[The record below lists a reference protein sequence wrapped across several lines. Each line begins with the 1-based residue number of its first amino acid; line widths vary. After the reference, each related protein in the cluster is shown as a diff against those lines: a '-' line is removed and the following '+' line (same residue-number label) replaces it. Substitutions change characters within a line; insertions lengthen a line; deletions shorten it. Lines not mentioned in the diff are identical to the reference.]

1 MRLTAAIALAASLL
15 LSTAGCSTHPA
26 AIPDRN
32 LSVDAL
38 HEEFAEAAVRLYVHR
53 HARLLAVSYAIR
65 TAGTPLCGDAV
76 GPILG
81 IAVWR
86 SNPLFGRPFF
96 EALERIYGVWA
107 GSLALLVVQPGSPA
121 DRAGIRVGDQI
132 LRVAGD
138 AIHSDIDLF
147 DRAAA
152 VEAGMIPITLLR
164 NGWEIRIAVD
174 PLTACRP
181 EAFLEIG
188 DLMLT
193 DRARADH
200 FYVTSGFIRFAKTD
214 DELALVVAHELAH
227 RISGMRVV
235 PGPQVEVRADR
246 LGLYLAARAGYDVS
260 VAPAFWDRVAIEQ
273 PWSLSDDVEHYGW
286 TRVPPH
292 GYMPSRAAAI
302 RKVVAEIQ
310 RKIERGEPLQLGKT
324 ESAPRHWV
332 PVSFPC

>member
-1 MRLTAAIALAASLL
+1 MLLIAGLL
-15 LSTAGCSTHPA
+15 CWSAGCSTRPA
-26 AIPDRN
+26 ATTDRD
-32 LSVDAL
+32 LSYGAL
-38 HEEFAEAAVRLYVHR
+38 HEEFAEASVRLYVRR

-65 TAGTPLCGDAV
+65 TAGADLCGDAV

-81 IAVWR
+81 VAAWR

-96 EALERIYGVWA
+96 EALERIYGIRA
-107 GSLALLVVQPGSPA
+107 GSIAVVAVQSDSPA

-132 LRVAGD
+132 LHVNGG

-152 VEAGMIPITLLR
+152 VEAGAIPIALLR
-164 NGWEIRIAVD
+164 GEQTIRVAVD
-174 PLTACRP
+174 RLPACLP
-181 EAFLEIG
+181 EAFIEIG

-193 DRARADH
+193 DRARGDH
-200 FYVTSGFIRFAKTD
+200 FYVTSGFIRFAQTD

-227 RISGMRVV
+227 RISGMQVV
-235 PGPQVEVRADR
+235 PGPEVEVRADR
-246 LGLYLAARAGYDVS
+246 LGLYLAARAGYDIS
-260 VAPAFWDRVAIEQ
+260 VAPAFWDRVALEQ

-302 RKVVAEIQ
+302 RKIVSEIQ
-310 RKIERGEPLQLGKT
+310 RKIENGETLHPGKI
-324 ESAPRHWV
+324 
-332 PVSFPC
+332 

>member
-1 MRLTAAIALAASLL
+1 MRSTAAIALAAGLL
-15 LSTAGCSTHPA
+15 LSTAGCSTRPA
-26 AIPDRN
+26 ATPNRN

-38 HEEFAEAAVRLYVHR
+38 QKEFAEAAVRLYVRR

-65 TAGTPLCGDAV
+65 TAGTPLCGDAI

-107 GSLALLVVQPGSPA
+107 GSLAVVAVQPGSPA
-121 DRAGIRVGDQI
+121 ERAGIRVGDQI
-132 LRVAGD
+132 LRLGGEAV
-138 AIHSDIDLF
+138 HSDIDLF

-152 VEAGMIPITLLR
+152 FEVGTIPIALLR
-164 NGWEIRIAVD
+164 DGREARVAVD
-174 PLTACRP
+174 PLPACRP
-181 EAFLEIG
+181 EAFIEIG

-193 DRARADH
+193 DRARGDH

-260 VAPAFWDRVAIEQ
+260 VAAAFWDRVALEQ

-310 RKIERGEPLQLGKT
+310 RKIEHGETLRPGKAESTPL
-324 ESAPRHWV
+324 R
-332 PVSFPC
+332 

>member
-1 MRLTAAIALAASLL
+1 MRSAAAIALAVGLL
-15 LSTAGCSTHPA
+15 FSIAGCSTPPSA
-26 AIPDRN
+26 TPDHEF
-32 LSVDAL
+32 SDTAL
-38 HEEFAEAAVRLYVHR
+38 LEEFAEASVRLYVRR

-65 TAGTPLCGDAV
+65 TAGTDLCGDAV

-81 IAVWR
+81 IAAWR

-107 GSLALLVVQPGSPA
+107 GSIAVVAVQPGSPA

-132 LRVAGD
+132 RSVAGG
-138 AIHSDIDLF
+138 AIHSDVELF

-152 VEAGMIPITLLR
+152 FEAGAIPIALLR
-164 NGWEIRIAVD
+164 DEQEIRVTVE
-174 PLTACRP
+174 PLPACRP
-181 EAFLEIG
+181 EAFIEIG

-193 DRARADH
+193 DRARGDH

-246 LGLYLAARAGYDVS
+246 LGLYLAARAGYDIS
-260 VAPAFWDRVAIEQ
+260 VAPAFWDRVALEQ

-302 RKVVAEIQ
+302 RKIVAEIQ
-310 RKIERGEPLQLGKT
+310 RKIENGEPLQPGKN
-324 ESAPRHWV
+324 
-332 PVSFPC
+332 

>member
-1 MRLTAAIALAASLL
+1 MRSTAAISLAVGLL
-15 LSTAGCSTHPA
+15 FSSAGCSTHPNA
-26 AIPDRN
+26 TPDRK
-32 LSVDAL
+32 LSDTAL
-38 HEEFAEAAVRLYVHR
+38 HEEFAEASVRLYVRR

-65 TAGTPLCGDAV
+65 TAGTDLCGDAV

-81 IAVWR
+81 IAAWR

-107 GSLALLVVQPGSPA
+107 GSIAVVAVQPGSPA
-121 DRAGIRVGDQI
+121 DRAGIRIGDQI
-132 LRVAGD
+132 LQVAGG

-152 VEAGMIPITLLR
+152 FEDGAIPIALLR
-164 NGWEIRIAVD
+164 DEQEIRVAVE
-174 PLTACRP
+174 PLLACRP
-181 EAFLEIG
+181 EAFIEIG

-193 DRARADH
+193 DRARGDH

-235 PGPQVEVRADR
+235 PGPQVEIRADR
-246 LGLYLAARAGYDVS
+246 LGLYLAARAGYDIS
-260 VAPAFWDRVAIEQ
+260 VAPEFWDRVALEQ

-302 RKVVAEIQ
+302 RKIVAEIQ
-310 RKIERGEPLQLGKT
+310 RKIENREPLQPGKI
-324 ESAPRHWV
+324 
-332 PVSFPC
+332 

>member
-1 MRLTAAIALAASLL
+1 MRSTAAISLAVGLL
-15 LSTAGCSTHPA
+15 FSSAGCSTHPTTT
-26 AIPDRN
+26 PDRK
-32 LSVDAL
+32 LSDTAL
-38 HEEFAEAAVRLYVHR
+38 HEEFAEASVRLYVRR

-65 TAGTPLCGDAV
+65 TAGTDLCGDAV

-81 IAVWR
+81 IAAWR

-107 GSLALLVVQPGSPA
+107 GSIAVVAVQPGSPA

-132 LRVAGD
+132 LHVAGGTV
-138 AIHSDIDLF
+138 HSDIDLF

-152 VEAGMIPITLLR
+152 LEAGAIPITLIR
-164 NGWEIRIAVD
+164 NGQEIHVAVE
-174 PLTACRP
+174 PLLACRP
-181 EAFLEIG
+181 EAFIEIG

-193 DRARADH
+193 DRARGDH

-235 PGPQVEVRADR
+235 PGPQVEVRADH
-246 LGLYLAARAGYDVS
+246 LGLYLAARAGYDIS
-260 VAPAFWDRVAIEQ
+260 VAPAFWDRVALEQ

-302 RKVVAEIQ
+302 RKIVSEIQ
-310 RKIERGEPLQLGKT
+310 RKIANGEALAPGKN
-324 ESAPRHWV
+324 
-332 PVSFPC
+332 

>member
-1 MRLTAAIALAASLL
+1 MKSTTTIVLAIGWLFS
-15 LSTAGCSTHPA
+15 SAGCTTHPA
-26 AIPDRN
+26 PTPGPEFTE
-32 LSVDAL
+32 DAL
-38 HEEFAEAAVRLYVHR
+38 HEEYADASVRLYVRR

-65 TAGTPLCGDAV
+65 TAGTDLCGDSV

-96 EALERIYGVWA
+96 EALERSYGIWA
-107 GSLALLVVQPGSPA
+107 GSVAVVAVQPGSPA
-121 DRAGIRVGDQI
+121 DLAGIRVGDQI
-132 LRVAGD
+132 SSVAGG
-138 AIHSDIDLF
+138 AIHSDVDLF

-152 VEAGMIPITLLR
+152 FEGGAIPIVLLR
-164 NGWEIRIAVD
+164 GGQEVRVSVE

-181 EAFLEIG
+181 EAFIEIG

-193 DRARADH
+193 DRARGDH
-200 FYVTSGFIRFAKTD
+200 FYVTSGFVRFAKTD

-227 RISGMRVV
+227 RLSGMRVV
-235 PGPQVEVRADR
+235 PGPQIEIRADR
-246 LGLYLAARAGYDVS
+246 LGLYLAARAGYDIS
-260 VAPAFWDRVAIEQ
+260 IAPAFWDRVAVEQ

-302 RKVVAEIQ
+302 PKIVAEIR
-310 RKIERGEPLQLGKT
+310 RKIEKGEPLQPGKI
-324 ESAPRHWV
+324 
-332 PVSFPC
+332 

>member
-1 MRLTAAIALAASLL
+1 MRSAPVIALALFLL
-15 LSTAGCSTHPA
+15 FSSAGCSSHPTTKR
-26 AIPDRN
+26 DRE
-32 LSVDAL
+32 LSDAAL
-38 HEEFAEAAVRLYVHR
+38 HEEFAEASVRLYVRR

-65 TAGTPLCGDAV
+65 TAGADLCGDAIS
-76 GPILG
+76 PILG
-81 IAVWR
+81 IAAWR

-107 GSLALLVVQPGSPA
+107 GSIAVVAVQPGSPA
-121 DRAGIRVGDQI
+121 DRASIRVGDQI
-132 LRVAGD
+132 LHVAGG

-152 VEAGMIPITLLR
+152 FEAGAIPITLVR
-164 NGWEIRIAVD
+164 NGREIQVAVE
-174 PLTACRP
+174 PLLACRP
-181 EAFLEIG
+181 EAFIEIG

-193 DRARADH
+193 DRARGDH
-200 FYVTSGFIRFAKTD
+200 FYVTSGFIRFATTD

-246 LGLYLAARAGYDVS
+246 LGLYLAARAGYDIS
-260 VAPAFWDRVAIEQ
+260 IAPAFWDRVALEQ

-302 RKVVAEIQ
+302 RKIVAEIQ
-310 RKIERGEPLQLGKT
+310 HKIENGEALTPGKG
-324 ESAPRHWV
+324 
-332 PVSFPC
+332 

>member
-1 MRLTAAIALAASLL
+1 
-15 LSTAGCSTHPA
+15 
-26 AIPDRN
+26 
-32 LSVDAL
+32 
-38 HEEFAEAAVRLYVHR
+38 VRLYVQR
-53 HARLLAVSYAIR
+53 QARLLAVSYAIR
-65 TAGTPLCGDAV
+65 TAGTDLCGDAV

-96 EALERIYGVWA
+96 EALERIYGVWS
-107 GSLALLVVQPGSPA
+107 GSIAVVAVQPGSPA

-132 LRVAGD
+132 LQVDGG

-152 VEAGMIPITLLR
+152 VEAGAISIGLR
-164 NGWEIRIAVD
+164 RDEQEIRVSVE
-174 PLTACRP
+174 PLLACRP

-193 DRARADH
+193 DRARGDH

-227 RISGMRVV
+227 RISGMQVV
-235 PGPQVEVRADR
+235 PGPEVEIRADR
-246 LGLYLAARAGYDVS
+246 LGLYLAARGGYDIS
-260 VAPAFWDRVAIEQ
+260 VAPAFWDRVALEQ

-302 RKVVAEIQ
+302 RKVVSEI
-310 RKIERGEPLQLGKT
+310 RSKIERGESLQPGR
-324 ESAPRHWV
+324 S
-332 PVSFPC
+332 

>member
-1 MRLTAAIALAASLL
+1 MRSTAAISLAVGLLFSSAS
-15 LSTAGCSTHPA
+15 CSTHPTTT
-26 AIPDRN
+26 PDRE
-32 LSVDAL
+32 LSDTAL
-38 HEEFAEAAVRLYVHR
+38 HEEFAEASVRLYVRR

-65 TAGTPLCGDAV
+65 TAGTDLCGDAV

-81 IAVWR
+81 IAAWR

-107 GSLALLVVQPGSPA
+107 GSIAVVAVQPGSPA

-132 LRVAGD
+132 LQVAGG

-152 VEAGMIPITLLR
+152 FEDGAIPIALLR
-164 NGWEIRIAVD
+164 DEQEIRVAVE
-174 PLTACRP
+174 PLLACRP
-181 EAFLEIG
+181 EAFIEIG

-193 DRARADH
+193 DRARGDH

-246 LGLYLAARAGYDVS
+246 LGLYLAARAGYDIS
-260 VAPAFWDRVAIEQ
+260 VAPEFWDRVALEQ

-302 RKVVAEIQ
+302 RKIVAEIQ
-310 RKIERGEPLQLGKT
+310 RKIENREPLQPGKI
-324 ESAPRHWV
+324 
-332 PVSFPC
+332 

>member
-1 MRLTAAIALAASLL
+1 MRSTTATALAAGLL
-15 LSTAGCSTHPA
+15 FSSAGCSTHSATTTDRDHSEA
-26 AIPDRN
+26 AI
-32 LSVDAL
+32 
-38 HEEFAEAAVRLYVHR
+38 HEAFVEASVRLYVQR
-53 HARLLAVSYAIR
+53 QARLLAVSYAIR
-65 TAGTPLCGDAV
+65 TAGTDLCGDAV

-96 EALERIYGVWA
+96 EALERIYGVWS
-107 GSLALLVVQPGSPA
+107 GSIAVVAVQPGSPA

-132 LRVAGD
+132 LQVDGG

-152 VEAGMIPITLLR
+152 VEAGAISIGLR
-164 NGWEIRIAVD
+164 RDEQEIRVSVE
-174 PLTACRP
+174 PLLACRP

-193 DRARADH
+193 DRARGDH

-227 RISGMRVV
+227 RISGMQVV
-235 PGPQVEVRADR
+235 PGPEVEIRADR
-246 LGLYLAARAGYDVS
+246 LGLYLAARAGYDIS
-260 VAPAFWDRVAIEQ
+260 VAPAFWDRVALEQ

-302 RKVVAEIQ
+302 RKVVSEI
-310 RKIERGEPLQLGKT
+310 RSKIERGESLQPGR
-324 ESAPRHWV
+324 S
-332 PVSFPC
+332 

>member
-1 MRLTAAIALAASLL
+1 MRSTAAIALVAGLL
-15 LSTAGCSTHPA
+15 FSSAGCSTLPT
-26 AIPDRN
+26 PTTDREF
-32 LSVDAL
+32 SDSAL
-38 HEEFAEAAVRLYVHR
+38 HETYAEASVRLYVR
-53 HARLLAVSYAIR
+53 RQARLLAVSYAIR
-65 TAGTPLCGDAV
+65 TAGTDLCGDAI

-86 SNPLFGRPFF
+86 SNPLFGRSFF
-96 EALERIYGVWA
+96 EALERSYGVWA
-107 GSLALLVVQPGSPA
+107 GSIAVVAVQPGSPA

-132 LRVAGD
+132 SSVAGG
-138 AIHSDIDLF
+138 AIHSDVDLF
-147 DRAAA
+147 DRAASF
-152 VEAGMIPITLLR
+152 EAGAIPITLLR
-164 NGWEIRIAVD
+164 GEQEIRIAVE
-174 PLTACRP
+174 PLRACHP

-193 DRARADH
+193 DRARGNH

-246 LGLYLAARAGYDVS
+246 LGLYLAARAGYDIS
-260 VAPAFWDRVAIEQ
+260 VAPAFWDRVALEQ

-302 RKVVAEIQ
+302 RKIVAEIQ
-310 RKIERGEPLQLGKT
+310 RKIENGEPLQPGKI
-324 ESAPRHWV
+324 
-332 PVSFPC
+332 

>member
-1 MRLTAAIALAASLL
+1 MKSTTAIAFAAGLL
-15 LSTAGCSTHPA
+15 FSTAGCSTQSGVTQER
-26 AIPDRN
+26 D
-32 LSVDAL
+32 LSETEI
-38 HEEFAEAAVRLYVHR
+38 HEEFAEASVRLYVR
-53 HARLLAVSYAIR
+53 RQARLLAVSYAIR
-65 TAGTPLCGDAV
+65 TAGADLCGDAV

-81 IAVWR
+81 IAAWR

-107 GSLALLVVQPGSPA
+107 GSVAVVAVEPGSPA

-132 LRVAGD
+132 LHVDGG
-138 AIHSDIDLF
+138 AIHSDVEVF

-152 VEAGMIPITLLR
+152 VGDAGAISMGLLR
-164 NGWEIRIAVD
+164 GEQEILVSIP
-174 PLTACRP
+174 PLRACRP

-188 DLMLT
+188 DSMLT
-193 DRARADH
+193 DRARGDH
-200 FYVTSGFIRFAKTD
+200 FYVTSGFIRFAETD

-227 RISGMRVV
+227 RISGMQVV
-235 PGPQVEVRADR
+235 PGPEVEIRADR

-260 VAPAFWDRVAIEQ
+260 IAPAFWDRVALEQ

-302 RKVVAEIQ
+302 RKVVDEI
-310 RKIERGEPLQLGKT
+310 RSKIERGEPLQ
-324 ESAPRHWV
+324 PRR
-332 PVSFPC
+332 SGSIQRS